1 VSDPELGSEKYKN
14 KNKKVHHGF
23 RAGRC
28 PWRVGG
34 FSKMWKCFVKEKYIT
49 IFVKNVRKI
58 CQLGIKIFHV
68 WDPDKGLGSG
78 LGFGIWIHHKGGSR
92 PESLF

>member
-1 VSDPELGSEKYKN
+1 MKRIL
-14 KNKKVHHGF
+14 KVL

-58 CQLGIKIFHV
+58 CQLGNKIFHV
-68 WDPDKGLGSG
+68 LDPDKGWGSG
-78 LGFGIWIHHKGGSR
+78 LGFGIRIHHKVGSR
-92 PESLF
+92 YNKTGPESLF